1 MPFLLS
7 PVISHNPSLSW
18 FLITL
23 AVQTDKGQGQPSP
36 RSLTHSPNTGLSMV
50 SPGFLIFALQC
61 ILSSEEFVLRTLWK
75 FFISISMP
83 WRNKASKSYIIIH
96 QTVIYGSM
104 QWPPEQL
111 FTYNQART
119 ISSLP
124 PPHIQNTHLGTFQL
138 AYKHTHRHTHTQG
151 SRYCYHLLFG
161 VLKLALCYQ
170 HPVGSLDIFAHLW
183 VCTNVRR
190 NNSAPPSASDGP
202 R

>member
-7 PVISHNPSLSW
+7 PVISHNPNLSW

-36 RSLTHSPNTGLSMV
+36 RSLTRSPNTGLSMV

-61 ILSSEEFVLRTLWK
+61 ILSSEEFVFSALCK

-96 QTVIYGSM
+96 YTVIYGST

-119 ISSLP
+119 ISAPS
-124 PPHIQNTHLGTFQL
+124 PPHIPNTHLGTFQL
-138 AYKHTHRHTHTQG
+138 AYKNPHTDTPTHRHRGHATVTIFCLGFG
-151 SRYCYHLLFG
+151 SYLF
-161 VLKLALCYQ
+161 V
-170 HPVGSLDIFAHLW
+170 
-183 VCTNVRR
+183 TNILEAPGTFSHISGYVRMWDTTTV
-190 NNSAPPSASDGP
+190 NHF
-202 R
+202 